1 MNEIKQLYFNKL
13 KISFL
18 KSYIQNHIKKLKKL
32 QKKYIQIG
40 GKEKEQISINQIP
53 TEPIR
58 IPIASTF
65 YEDGPNIILRSIGIF
80 NNTSDLFEIGQCLA
94 EKYDE
99 NGNFRSFFLIIN
111 EGLGFIKIFI
121 RSYSFFIKMFKG
133 QFNEKILKAI
143 QDFENSLL
151 EDIPDEKLS
160 PQVSKFIEQHK
171 KAHEIMVGG
180 STKGNV
186 EVTPEQAHEM
196 AAFLTSLKMLVNE
209 MEKSGKVITR
219 DVLPDVLSR
228 KVNPIQEINNTI
240 SDSIRSLMD
249 VGKAIPGVGAIVSI
263 IAILDKVTKNVDR
276 VLNIFETIIEIAQQ
290 IVKKNVIKTSD
301 GKCSM
306 PLLDSILAVG
316 KLSNQSPEVARL
328 LKSVGIEILED
339 GVKNSLKPS
348 EDFLD
353 MNNVADYFAQDAIQT
368 LKNSSDRH
376 IQDMEKNKADALD
389 AISSQDLSNTAPA
402 SGGRK
407 KSPKKKKSKKKRKKR
422 KKGTRKKKSN
432 FYI

>member
-1 MNEIKQLYFNKL
+1 MSEIKQLYFNKL

-32 QKKYIQIG
+32 QKQYIQIG
-40 GKEKEQISINQIP
+40 GQW

-121 RSYSFFIKMFKG
+121 RFYSFFIKMFKG

-228 KVNPIQEINNTI
+228 KNPIQEINNTI

-249 VGKAIPGVGAIVSI
+249 VGKAIPGVGAVVSI
-263 IAILDKVTKNVDR
+263 ISILDKLTKNVDR

-353 MNNVADYFAQDAIQT
+353 MNNVADYFAQDAMQT

-376 IQDMEKNKADALD
+376 IQDMENNKKNAL
-389 AISSQDLSNTAPA
+389 AVSSQDLSNTPA

-407 KSPKKKKSKKKRKKR
+407 KSPKKKRSKKKRKK
-422 KKGTRKKKSN
+422 KKKRTRKKHPNKLS
-432 FYI
+432 Y